1 MSKNCG
7 LAVDAYSHAVAVFS
21 LMSLPLLFSD
31 DVADILKAKYKHVV
45 KPELDIINT
54 TNGGEKI
61 DTESRDDEKCES
73 KEIRKLGRIIRI
85 PGDKQLEDYT
95 VIYIGEESASLTNWM
110 MNLNKCRFCRFDP
123 VSNRAQIE
131 TLNVN
136 KILMKRYC
144 MIERA
149 KDASIVGVL
158 AGTLGVKDHLAV
170 MDRMKKLVKAV
181 GKKSYTFVVSCLGS
195 FTLSESGRENN
206 MNKVSECK
214 DHFRASLVVLSPTM
228 FCRIKLI
235 VSHGFIKAQKG
246 LLPRRKAVQSLDHAK
261 I

>member
-7 LAVDAYSHAVAVFS
+7 LAADAHSHALAVFS
-21 LMSLPLLFSD
+21 LMSLPPLFSD
-31 DVADILKAKYKHVV
+31 DVADILKAKYKHFV

-61 DTESRDDEKCES
+61 DSESRDEKCES

-136 KILMKRYC
+136 KMLMKRYY

-170 MDRMKKLVKAV
+170 MDRMKKLVKAAR
-181 GKKSYTFVVSCLGS
+181 KKSYTFVVSCLGS
-195 FTLSESGRENN
+195 FTPSESERESD

-214 DHFRASLVVLSPTM
+214 DHFRASLVLLSPTM
-228 FCRIKLI
+228 FCHIKLI

-246 LLPRRKAVQSLDHAK
+246 PLPRRKAVQSLDHAK